1 MNHAQ
6 SQGTPLTSLMVWDQD
21 GELCSEDLK
30 HLLARFLAQV
40 LHKQKQEKTSGN
52 KRRDFLSPRARIAD
66 TRRAAREQISQ
77 LPTRS
82 RKT

>member
-6 SQGTPLTSLMVWDQD
+6 SQGTPLTSLMAWDQD
-21 GELCSEDLK
+21 GELCSEDLE
-30 HLLARFLAQV
+30 HLLARFLAQELSQQNQV
-40 LHKQKQEKTSGN
+40 SGN
-52 KRRDFLSPRARIAD
+52 KRRDFVSPRARNAD
-66 TRRAAREQISQ
+66 TRKKAREQISQ